1 MEENRNIAAE
11 IVAVKGELYDIENDI
26 KLSKRMLKRA
36 RRTAFSPNEGFDLS
50 APYTTRDIL
59 KGQLTD
65 LYARREECELRLAR
79 LEKEMNERRTH
90 NVW

>member
-1 MEENRNIAAE
+1 MKENRNIAAE
-11 IVAVKGELYDIENDI
+11 IVAAKGELYDIENDI
-26 KLSKRMLKRA
+26 KLTNRMIKHAERPALR
-36 RRTAFSPNEGFDLS
+36 S
-50 APYTTRDIL
+50 IL
-59 KGQLTD
+59 KGQIAD